1 MFGNPQRK
9 LLGNEIGTNT
19 IISNINLI
27 LSSHDWKRTKPTA
40 GYFSGAFACFNGGR
54 AFRCD
59 RDFAGCFAHR
69 QVLGGFARSNS
80 DSFRLRG
87 AADAWGDKVTIWIVP
102 AVAAIIFAVLTAVSR
117 YPHTFNYP
125 VPITSENA
133 RRQYLLGRGLLV
145 WLKAQICWLLAFVVR
160 QQILVAL
167 GNAQRF
173 SIELLLGL
181 VVLMFGTVCVY
192 LLKAYSAR

>member
-1 MFGNPQRK
+1 MTGNGPNQRPVISLGLSPVLLAVELLAAIAILLAVLLIVQFWAVLPDRIPIHFG
-9 LLGNEIGTNT
+9 
-19 IISNINLI
+19 
-27 LSSHDWKRTKPTA
+27 
-40 GYFSGAFACFNGGR
+40 
-54 AFRCD
+54 D
-59 RDFAGCFAHR
+59 RG
-69 QVLGGFARSNS
+69 L
-80 DSFRLRG
+80 
-87 AADAWGDKVTIWIVP
+87 ADAWGDKVTIWVVP
-102 AVAAIIFAVLTAVSR
+102 AVAAIIFVVLTAVSR

-145 WLKAQICWLLAFVVR
+145 SLKAQICWLSAFVVR

-181 VVLMFGTVCVY
+181 VVLIFLTVGVY

>member
-1 MFGNPQRK
+1 MTGNGPNQRPVISLGLSPVLVAVE
-9 LLGNEIGTNT
+9 LLAAIA
-19 IISNINLI
+19 ILLAVLLI
-27 LSSHDWKRTKPTA
+27 VQFWAVLP
-40 GYFSGAFACFNGGR
+40 
-54 AFRCD
+54 D
-59 RDFAGCFAHR
+59 RIPIHFD
-69 QVLGGFARSNS
+69 
-80 DSFRLRG
+80 DRG
-87 AADAWGDKVTIWIVP
+87 LADAWGDKVTIWIMP

-145 WLKAQICWLLAFVVR
+145 WLKAEICWLLAFVVR

-181 VVLMFGTVCVY
+181 VLLMFGTVGVY

>member
-1 MFGNPQRK
+1 MTGNGPNQRPVISLGLSPVLVAVELLAAIAILLAVLLIVQFWAVLPDRIPIHFG
-9 LLGNEIGTNT
+9 
-19 IISNINLI
+19 
-27 LSSHDWKRTKPTA
+27 
-40 GYFSGAFACFNGGR
+40 Y
-54 AFRCD
+54 
-59 RDFAGCFAHR
+59 
-69 QVLGGFARSNS
+69 
-80 DSFRLRG
+80 RG
-87 AADAWGDKVTIWIVP
+87 LADAWGDKVTIWIVP

-133 RRQYLLGRGLLV
+133 RRQYLLGRSLLV
-145 WLKAQICWLLAFVVR
+145 WLKAEICWLLAFVVR

-181 VVLMFGTVCVY
+181 VVLIFGTVGVY
-192 LLKAYSAR
+192 LLKAYAAR

>member
-1 MFGNPQRK
+1 MTGNGPNQRPVISLGLSPVLVAVELLAAIAILLAVLLIVQFWAVLPDRIPIHFG
-9 LLGNEIGTNT
+9 
-19 IISNINLI
+19 
-27 LSSHDWKRTKPTA
+27 
-40 GYFSGAFACFNGGR
+40 
-54 AFRCD
+54 D
-59 RDFAGCFAHR
+59 RG
-69 QVLGGFARSNS
+69 L
-80 DSFRLRG
+80 
-87 AADAWGDKVTIWIVP
+87 ADAWGDKVTIWIVP

-173 SIELLLGL
+173 SIELILAL
-181 VVLMFGTVCVY
+181 VVLIFSTVGVY
-192 LLKAYSAR
+192 LFKAYAAR

>member
-1 MFGNPQRK
+1 MTGNGPNQRPVISLGLSPVLLAVELLAAIAILLAVLLIVQFWAVLPDRIPIHFG
-9 LLGNEIGTNT
+9 
-19 IISNINLI
+19 
-27 LSSHDWKRTKPTA
+27 
-40 GYFSGAFACFNGGR
+40 
-54 AFRCD
+54 D
-59 RDFAGCFAHR
+59 RG
-69 QVLGGFARSNS
+69 L
-80 DSFRLRG
+80 
-87 AADAWGDKVTIWIVP
+87 ADAWGDKVTIWVVP
-102 AVAAIIFAVLTAVSR
+102 AVAAIIFVVLTAVSR

-145 WLKAQICWLLAFVVR
+145 WLKAEICWLSAFVVR

-173 SIELLLGL
+173 SIELLLWL
-181 VVLMFGTVCVY
+181 AVLIFSTVGVY

>member
-1 MFGNPQRK
+1 MTGNGPNQRPVISLGLSPVLVTVELLAAIAILLAVLLIVQFWAVLPDRIPIHFG
-9 LLGNEIGTNT
+9 
-19 IISNINLI
+19 
-27 LSSHDWKRTKPTA
+27 
-40 GYFSGAFACFNGGR
+40 Y
-54 AFRCD
+54 
-59 RDFAGCFAHR
+59 
-69 QVLGGFARSNS
+69 
-80 DSFRLRG
+80 RG
-87 AADAWGDKVTIWIVP
+87 LADAWGDKVTIWILP

-145 WLKAQICWLLAFVVR
+145 WLKAEICWLSAFVVR

-181 VVLMFGTVCVY
+181 VVLIFSTVGVY
-192 LLKAYSAR
+192 LFKAYSAR

>member
-1 MFGNPQRK
+1 MTGNGPNQRPVISLGLSPVLVTVELLAAIAILLAVLLIVQFWAVLPDRIPIHFG
-9 LLGNEIGTNT
+9 
-19 IISNINLI
+19 
-27 LSSHDWKRTKPTA
+27 
-40 GYFSGAFACFNGGR
+40 Y
-54 AFRCD
+54 
-59 RDFAGCFAHR
+59 
-69 QVLGGFARSNS
+69 
-80 DSFRLRG
+80 RG
-87 AADAWGDKVTIWIVP
+87 LADAWGDKVTIWIVP
-102 AVAAIIFAVLTAVSR
+102 AVAAIIFAVLTVVSR

-145 WLKAQICWLLAFVVR
+145 WLKAEICWLSAFVVR

-181 VVLMFGTVCVY
+181 VVLIFSTVGVY
-192 LLKAYSAR
+192 LFKAYSAR

>member
-1 MFGNPQRK
+1 MTGNGPNQRPVISLGLSPVLVAVELLAAIAILLAVLLIVQFWAVLPDRIPIHFG
-9 LLGNEIGTNT
+9 
-19 IISNINLI
+19 
-27 LSSHDWKRTKPTA
+27 
-40 GYFSGAFACFNGGR
+40 
-54 AFRCD
+54 D
-59 RDFAGCFAHR
+59 RG
-69 QVLGGFARSNS
+69 L
-80 DSFRLRG
+80 
-87 AADAWGDKVTIWIVP
+87 ADAWGDKVTIWLMP
-102 AVAAIIFAVLTAVSR
+102 AVAAIIFAVLTVVSR

-145 WLKAQICWLLAFVVR
+145 WLKAEICWLLAFVVR

-181 VVLMFGTVCVY
+181 VVLIFSTVGVY
-192 LLKAYSAR
+192 LFKAYSAR

>member
-1 MFGNPQRK
+1 MTGNGPNQRPVISLGLSPVLVAVE
-9 LLGNEIGTNT
+9 LLGAIA
-19 IISNINLI
+19 ILLAVLLI
-27 LSSHDWKRTKPTA
+27 VQFWEVLPDRIPIHF
-40 GYFSGAFACFNGGR
+40 GY
-54 AFRCD
+54 
-59 RDFAGCFAHR
+59 
-69 QVLGGFARSNS
+69 
-80 DSFRLRG
+80 RG
-87 AADAWGDKVTIWIVP
+87 LADAWGDKVTIWIVP

-133 RRQYLLGRGLLV
+133 RRQYLLGRSLLV
-145 WLKAQICWLLAFVVR
+145 WLKAEICWLLAFVVR

-181 VVLMFGTVCVY
+181 VVLIFSTVGVY
-192 LLKAYSAR
+192 LFKAYSAR

>member
-1 MFGNPQRK
+1 MTGNGPNQRPVISLGLSPVLVAVELLAAIAILLAVLLIVQFWAVLPDRIPIHFG
-9 LLGNEIGTNT
+9 
-19 IISNINLI
+19 
-27 LSSHDWKRTKPTA
+27 
-40 GYFSGAFACFNGGR
+40 
-54 AFRCD
+54 D
-59 RDFAGCFAHR
+59 RG
-69 QVLGGFARSNS
+69 L
-80 DSFRLRG
+80 
-87 AADAWGDKVTIWIVP
+87 ADAWGDKVTIWILP
-102 AVAAIIFAVLTAVSR
+102 AVATIIFAVLTAVSR

-145 WLKAQICWLLAFVVR
+145 WLKAEICWLLAFVVR

-181 VVLMFGTVCVY
+181 VVLIFSTVGVY
-192 LLKAYSAR
+192 LLKAYFAR